1 MRRDQNGFTLIE
13 LLVVILIIGILSAV
27 ALPAFVSQRHKSQDA
42 AAKTLARNAATS
54 METYWET
61 GSTYVGATTAILK
74 GIDPSLVAVNP
85 SGPTLATPKG
95 VATGGTPTLQG
106 YALTVTSKST
116 NGFTIARAPTGTAA
130 GTYTRTCTRVKAAGP
145 KGGCRFIGTALTGT
159 W

>member
-1 MRRDQNGFTLIE
+1 MRRDQDGFTLIE

-61 GSTYVGATTAILK
+61 GSTYVGATTVILR
-74 GIDPSLVAVNP
+74 GIDPSLVAANP
-85 SGPTLATPKG
+85 SGPTLAAPAPS
-95 VATGGTPTLQG
+95 ATG
-106 YALTVTSKST
+106 YVLTVTSKST
-116 NGFTIARAPTGTAA
+116 NRFLLTRVATGTAA
-130 GTYTRTCTRVKAAGP
+130 GTYTRTCTRVRATGP
-145 KGGCRFIGTALTGT
+145 KGGCRTIGAALSGT